1 MTVDILLSLTLI
13 FLYLLFFWLYF
24 MHKKGL
30 EDFYFEFKPIRDKVY
45 NSLRN
50 RNSRK

>member
-13 FLYLLFFWLYF
+13 FLYLLFFGYILCT
-24 MHKKGL
+24 KKGL